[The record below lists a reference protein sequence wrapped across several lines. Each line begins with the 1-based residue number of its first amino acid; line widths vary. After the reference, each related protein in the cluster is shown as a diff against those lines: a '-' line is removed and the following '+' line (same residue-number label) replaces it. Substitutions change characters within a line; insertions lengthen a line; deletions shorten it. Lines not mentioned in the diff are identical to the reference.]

1 MQNVETFFDLRE
13 RIIYF
18 FRDYSLLLSES
29 KHKVKYGE
37 GLKILHPKQMLQRLT
52 IALEQV
58 KAGKTSENLLNKIRQ
73 IIYSLH
79 QEKEI
84 TKEVYK
90 I

>member
-1 MQNVETFFDLRE
+1 MLYKSRQAL
-13 RIIYF
+13 IK
-18 FRDYSLLLSES
+18 LLNEYLLILSES

-58 KAGKTSENLLNKIRQ
+58 KAGNTSENLLNKIRQ